1 MWRNRS
7 QLVSGDDRWWDC
19 KWTESLSTNLMYSA
33 NIFYDAHVESTY
45 IVCDYTN
52 VYRLQPL
59 ARFKRESNIST
70 SFANFTRTHRNFQRL
85 CAPNWQT
92 KIIIPLKWTSGHC
105 RINSVH
111 STREH
116 SHWRNTMQ
124 ICVIVYVPDA
134 LLIRNR
140 YIWSYHTPVGQRWD
154 PWIVIISQF
163 FVEVANSHVVPISR
177 TPDNIILIFFYI
189 VVWVDTFHTHEQSTK
204 QRHAFIVII
213 HNIMT
218 RRRQRSRTRNLSVNT
233 QAWPYAYAQNNAYVD
248 KKIII
253 SLSIPPLGTHTF
265 RCAHLEDVDTSAQ
278 FMRFRRLT
286 CISKQIHDCI
296 KFSFGITKSLINMAE
311 ICS

>member
-1 MWRNRS
+1 MCDRICPRCTTHTKPLYMIIPHASWPTLRS
-7 QLVSGDDRWWDC
+7 V
-19 KWTESLSTNLMYSA
+19 N
-33 NIFYDAHVESTY
+33 
-45 IVCDYTN
+45 CDYFPIFC
-52 VYRLQPL
+52 RSSKF
-59 ARFKRESNIST
+59 ACRSNIKNARQHHIDW
-70 SFANFTRTHRNFQRL
+70 F
-85 CAPNWQT
+85 
-92 KIIIPLKWTSGHC
+92 
-105 RINSVH
+105 
-111 STREH
+111 
-116 SHWRNTMQ
+116 
-124 ICVIVYVPDA
+124 
-134 LLIRNR
+134 
-140 YIWSYHTPVGQRWD
+140 
-154 PWIVIISQF
+154 
-163 FVEVANSHVVPISR
+163 
-177 TPDNIILIFFYI
+177 FFYI

-286 CISKQIHDCI
+286 CISQQIHDCI